1 VSTNASKSLLVT
13 EEMGQG
19 SRGGRTLIFSAIGT
33 EEGDKKEVKSSFAQK
48 ERMVYEAG
56 KLKR

>member
-1 VSTNASKSLLVT
+1 VT

-33 EEGDKKEVKSSFAQK
+33 EEGDKKEVKSSFA
-48 ERMVYEAG
+48 
-56 KLKR
+56 